1 MTDESLVLKL
11 QVLMALHSPEEK
23 ERTVSYIA
31 KSLALKPY
39 QVSRIMT
46 ALESEGLA
54 DKSVDRHPQLTRMG
68 EMKAE
73 EYEEKISI
81 CITHLLYEGVE
92 EEYARQDAIYW
103 AMNTSEQTMKVLKDA
118 NERYRIKRGLRGE
131 NNFSGNILC
140 KIMREGDYD
149 CTFVFYRL
157 DPEGGNILSM
167 ANQGFENP
175 CKLIVRQGEGTIQ
188 LKAVPMV
195 ANSGMDG
202 HSMTGE
208 VSLFQYFDG
217 QGFKQANRKGDYIS
231 FPANAL
237 EFVNC
242 GTGVG
247 QFMTGTAKIKMQCSV
262 GKMHMPES
270 IALFSITI

>member
-1 MTDESLVLKL
+1 MIEESLVLKL
-11 QVLMALHSPEEK
+11 QVLLALHSPEEK
-23 ERTVSYIA
+23 ERTVSFIA

-39 QVSRIMT
+39 QVSRIMST
-46 ALESEGLA
+46 LEAEGLA
-54 DKSVDRHPQLTRMG
+54 DKSVDRHPKLTRMG
-68 EMKAE
+68 ERKAE
-73 EYEEKISI
+73 EYKEKISV

-92 EEYARQDAIYW
+92 ETYARQDAVYW

-118 NERYRIKRGLRGE
+118 NERYRIKRDLRGE

-140 KIMREGDYD
+140 KIMKEGEYD

-157 DPEGGNILSM
+157 DPEGESVLSM

-175 CKLIVRQGEGTIQ
+175 CRMIVRQGVGTIQ

-208 VSLFQYFDG
+208 VSSFQYFDG
-217 QGFKQANRKGDYIS
+217 QGFKPANRRGDDIS

-247 QFMTGTAKIKMQCSV
+247 QFMTGTVKIKMQCSV